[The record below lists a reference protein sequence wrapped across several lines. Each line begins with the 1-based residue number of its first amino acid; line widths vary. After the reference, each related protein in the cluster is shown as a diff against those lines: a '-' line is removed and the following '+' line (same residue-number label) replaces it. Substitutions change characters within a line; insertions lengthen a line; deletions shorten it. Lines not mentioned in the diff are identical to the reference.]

1 MHWPS
6 HSPGNHEGSAFPW
19 FNVSRKSDR
28 YGINSGH
35 SVQFDSVTIISL
47 FQDKK
52 KIKKIGACGLFVCG

>member
-35 SVQFDSVTIISL
+35 YVQFDSVTIVSL

-52 KIKKIGACGLFVCG
+52 KKKK